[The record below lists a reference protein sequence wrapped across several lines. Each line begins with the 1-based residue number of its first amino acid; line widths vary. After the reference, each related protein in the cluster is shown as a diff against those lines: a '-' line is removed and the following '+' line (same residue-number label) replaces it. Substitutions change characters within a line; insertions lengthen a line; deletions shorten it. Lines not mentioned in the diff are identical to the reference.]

1 MKEEIVMTH
10 SQSSRKL
17 LKMIIIALLGTVSL
31 FLFFL
36 NFPLPLLPAYLKIDF
51 SDVPA
56 ILAAFVFSPLAG
68 VAVVGIKNI
77 LYFATVGSGDPVG
90 VLANFLAG
98 VMFTV
103 PVSIMYHKYKKGVKS
118 IVTGLVAGTIVMTI
132 GMGILNYLVILPTYA
147 TVMGW
152 EMNATEKWWSV
163 LVGILPFNII
173 KGIIVSM
180 LFVSIYLRMRTWIE
194 QKRMNFA

>member
-51 SDVPA
+51 SDVSA
-56 ILAAFVFSPLAG
+56 ILAAFVFSPVAG
-68 VAVVGIKNI
+68 IAVVGIKNI

-98 VMFTV
+98 VMFIV
-103 PVSIMYHKYKKGVKS
+103 PVSFMYHKYRKGVKRIITRLIS
-118 IVTGLVAGTIVMTI
+118 GKVVMTI
-132 GMGILNYLVILPTYA
+132 EMYYIHLCDHIHTYD
-147 TVMGW
+147 
-152 EMNATEKWWSV
+152 
-163 LVGILPFNII
+163 
-173 KGIIVSM
+173 
-180 LFVSIYLRMRTWIE
+180 
-194 QKRMNFA
+194 